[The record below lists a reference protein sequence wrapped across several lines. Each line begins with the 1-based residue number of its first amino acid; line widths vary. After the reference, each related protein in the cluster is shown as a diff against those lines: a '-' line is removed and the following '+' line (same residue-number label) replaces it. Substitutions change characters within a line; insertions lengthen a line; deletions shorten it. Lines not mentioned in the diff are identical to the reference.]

1 MIALGDVGTFLW
13 GSMSKNKSIIKSLF
27 VFLLVAFICP
37 IAGNAT
43 EMPKASK
50 QAGVF
55 RKVFKFS
62 KALRGKKAK
71 VLAAYNADTKFEIK
85 MVVKAFSKRGIP
97 TKAVKMEDLADK
109 IGGVAIVYTLAD
121 AEAVGKL
128 CEENGKLS
136 ITGDASLV
144 EGGNISVGVADV
156 SGKIVI
162 KVHLA
167 KSKAEG
173 HVFAP
178 TFLKMAKVIR

>member
-1 MIALGDVGTFLW
+1 MTK
-13 GSMSKNKSIIKSLF
+13 SKNKIKSLLVF
-27 VFLLVAFICP
+27 VVLGFVCP
-37 IAGNAT
+37 VTAMASSA
-43 EMPKASK
+43 PKASK

-62 KALRGKKAK
+62 KALRGKKPK
-71 VLAAYNADTKFEIK
+71 VLAAYNADTKFEIN
-85 MVVKAFSKRGIP
+85 VIAKAFSKRGIS
-97 TKAVKMEDLADK
+97 TKAVKIEDLAEK
-109 IGGVAIVYTLAD
+109 IDGAVIVYTLSD
-121 AEAVGKL
+121 AEMVGKL
-128 CEENGKLS
+128 CEDNGKLS
-136 ITGDASLV
+136 ITGNAELV
-144 EGGNISVGVADV
+144 ETGNISVGVTDV